1 MMRDFK
7 IILSICIVFV
17 LLSIQGVCFDI
28 ICVNCKKVVN
38 DVYYVQG
45 SITLNV
51 TSSNENENHWDAK
64 SKSEYCFDINSSR
77 SFDGKDREE
86 IMIEVYNNPRCLK
99 PSVASKTI
107 TVIFDTTPPQITFLQ
122 PEQKENVNTNT
133 QLNVKITDD
142 FSLDENSIKY
152 VCYEAGGQQGEWKG
166 MGCSGNE
173 TEKTCSVDLQLKYET
188 Q

>member
-1 MMRDFK
+1 MKDFK

-17 LLSIQGVCFDI
+17 LLGIQGVCFDI

-51 TSSNENENHWDAK
+51 TSSNENETYWKGETELKKCKQINEIDATEGENLK
-64 SKSEYCFDINSSR
+64 EIKIN
-77 SFDGKDREE
+77 
-86 IMIEVYNNPRCLK
+86 VYNDTCWTLQ
-99 PSVASKTI
+99 ATKTI